1 MKGLWRAAEAWYC
14 ERPWKANG
22 TGTASVAVEAPGLRR
37 SWREVVTW
45 HHVAGSESLKRG
57 CWWRYSPGAVKLQS
71 FGDASIKEWPPRTA
85 AAVEWSQP
93 ESVTWDVYAVGSK
106 AKEVELHKA
115 TRSLLNPRCPAVNT
129 FGLSFPFD
137 VDVAVPWF
145 FLLGLRNHLNCSDLY
160 RGSQSRD
167 FGCFEVTKLLLKYW
181 NFKDVWDFL
190 KLYYFFVLLY

>member
-1 MKGLWRAAEAWYC
+1 MNSSWDLALCARPEIPQERSGEA
-14 ERPWKANG
+14 
-22 TGTASVAVEAPGLRR
+22 TGAVKSPGLKW
-37 SWREVVTW
+37 SWRETEVW

-93 ESVTWDVYAVGSK
+93 ESVTWDVYVVGSK

-167 FGCFEVTKLLLKYW
+167 FGCFWGDQTFIKVLK
-181 NFKDVWDFL
+181 F
-190 KLYYFFVLLY
+190 